1 MRGLN
6 PVRKGISEGI
16 ASVARMNLV
25 QSQGEMTGTSQPTTK
40 VRNVQG
46 AERVRRKLSIIF
58 HRLMAGIFT
67 LLRSSFDKSPCPKIQ
82 GSSCQSP
89 RAHRLCLS
97 AEAS

>member
-25 QSQGEMTGTSQPTTK
+25 HIQGEITGTSQPTT
-40 VRNVQG
+40 NVKNMQG

-58 HRLMAGIFT
+58 SG
-67 LLRSSFDKSPCPKIQ
+67 
-82 GSSCQSP
+82 
-89 RAHRLCLS
+89 
-97 AEAS
+97 